1 MQVEVKEAGPCR
13 RELRISFPADR
24 VESEY
29 GKMLAAYKNQ
39 AKIPGFRPGKAPV
52 NLVEKRFAKDILE
65 ELKERLIGVGY
76 HEAIQQEK
84 MDVVSV
90 LEVRDVSFGRNQDMA
105 FTVMLDIPPVFD
117 LPEYRKIKLQAK
129 EVSVTD
135 DEVQQ
140 ALTELRQ
147 RFGTLEEKS
156 EGTIARGD
164 LVQMDYEASFGG
176 KKIEEVAPGALRL
189 GRAEGAWLYADEH
202 AFIPGLGE
210 AVIGSA
216 VGDAASIPV
225 EFGTDF
231 PEKAIAG
238 QKAEYRVTIKGMR
251 QMKMA
256 EINEEFLKRLGAVS
270 EEALREDIRTDLQQH
285 KEQEEISRRKNEI
298 MKTLMDAVSF
308 DLPESVVNE
317 ETSSAISDIVRS
329 SAQRGVTDEA
339 LMEKKDEIFEAASRS
354 AKDKVKLRYIL
365 HKIATAEN
373 MEVSDADYRNHVARA
388 AMGYGMDP
396 EKLLKDIE
404 GKNRKERII
413 DDIRV
418 GRALDFVLAEADVQ
432 G

>member
-1 MQVEVKEAGPCR
+1 
-13 RELRISFPADR
+13 
-24 VESEY
+24 
-29 GKMLAAYKNQ
+29 
-39 AKIPGFRPGKAPV
+39 
-52 NLVEKRFAKDILE
+52 
-65 ELKERLIGVGY
+65 
-76 HEAIQQEK
+76 
-84 MDVVSV
+84 
-90 LEVRDVSFGRNQDMA
+90 
-105 FTVMLDIPPVFD
+105 
-117 LPEYRKIKLQAK
+117 
-129 EVSVTD
+129 
-135 DEVQQ
+135 
-140 ALTELRQ
+140 
-147 RFGTLEEKS
+147 
-156 EGTIARGD
+156 
-164 LVQMDYEASFGG
+164 
-176 KKIEEVAPGALRL
+176 
-189 GRAEGAWLYADEH
+189 
-202 AFIPGLGE
+202 
-210 AVIGSA
+210 
-216 VGDAASIPV
+216 
-225 EFGTDF
+225 
-231 PEKAIAG
+231 
-238 QKAEYRVTIKGMR
+238 
-251 QMKMA
+251 MA
-256 EINEEFLKRLGAVS
+256 EINEEFLKRLGAAS

-388 AMGYGMDP
+388 AMSYGMDP